1 MSNINEKQKIIAIV
15 GPTASGK
22 TALSVRL
29 AERLGGEILCCD
41 SMQIYRRMDVGT
53 AKPTVSE
60 RCGIVHRLFDIAE
73 PTEPY
78 SCADYVRDAQAEI
91 AAVAQ
96 TGKLPIL
103 CGGTG
108 LYLDCLL
115 RGGRFEETV
124 TDPALRRSLQAFS
137 EEHGNHAL
145 HERLHEVD
153 PESAEMIHENNTKR
167 VIRALEIYMTTGMTK
182 TEVDRRSTMFES
194 PYDATVIG
202 LRFADRD
209 LLYRRIERR
218 VDEMLEN
225 GLLEET
231 RRLLLEGVFARNAT
245 AAQAIGYKELL
256 GYLNGDASL
265 AESVEQLKRATRR
278 YAKRQMTWFG
288 AKDYVHWITV
298 DREGE
303 MRPFEEILEEAQA
316 IGVSHS

>member
-1 MSNINEKQKIIAIV
+1 
-15 GPTASGK
+15 
-22 TALSVRL
+22 
-29 AERLGGEILCCD
+29 
-41 SMQIYRRMDVGT
+41 
-53 AKPTVSE
+53 
-60 RCGIVHRLFDIAE
+60 
-73 PTEPY
+73 
-78 SCADYVRDAQAEI
+78 
-91 AAVAQ
+91 
-96 TGKLPIL
+96 
-103 CGGTG
+103 
-108 LYLDCLL
+108 
-115 RGGRFEETV
+115 
-124 TDPALRRSLQAFS
+124 
-137 EEHGNHAL
+137 
-145 HERLHEVD
+145 
-153 PESAEMIHENNTKR
+153 
-167 VIRALEIYMTTGMTK
+167 
-182 TEVDRRSTMFES
+182 MFES